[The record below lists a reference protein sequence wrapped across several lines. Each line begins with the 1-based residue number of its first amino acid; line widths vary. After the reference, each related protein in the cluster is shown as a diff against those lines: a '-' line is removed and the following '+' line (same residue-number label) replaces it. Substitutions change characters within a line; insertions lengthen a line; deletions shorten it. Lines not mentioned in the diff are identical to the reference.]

1 LRHISGVDAEDSG
14 GFAHYLI
21 GDTNFCGVSKADEK
35 MEKKKRSRDH
45 LF

>member
-21 GDTNFCGVSKADEK
+21 GDAYFRSMPKADE
-35 MEKKKRSRDH
+35 EG
-45 LF
+45 